1 MDLEPV
7 LATQDRATGFVYH
20 GKFEPKTYLNLLDDN
35 KVNVLCCTPTE
46 YRLMAKVEDLS
57 QYNLEALH
65 SAVSAGEPLNRSHWN
80 VPKALSYYSER
91 RLWANGKYITCWC
104 NERDGY

>member
-1 MDLEPV
+1 MMLYGQRLVRVAKVDLEPV
-7 LATQDRATGFVYH
+7 LATLGSGATGFVYN

-65 SAVSAGEPLNRSHWN
+65 SAVSAGEPLNRSYWN
-80 VPKALSYYSER
+80 VPKAL
-91 RLWANGKYITCWC
+91 
-104 NERDGY
+104 

>member
-1 MDLEPV
+1 M
-7 LATQDRATGFVYH
+7 YN

-65 SAVSAGEPLNRSHWN
+65 SAVSAGEPLNREVIGTFQKHFDIT
-80 VPKALSYYSER
+80 VRR
-91 RLWANGKYITCWC
+91 RLWANGKYTTCWC